1 MHKFL
6 AMEPIFT
13 ILIPTFQRD
22 ELLIQTINSLRFS
35 PHIGEIIVINDDPS
49 RSLVLKIEK
58 VIVYN
63 PEVNS
68 GESGAINL
76 GWSKAS
82 FPYVIVISDD
92 DPQPVNLFEE
102 IATVIESNQNSLVF
116 YPNSNE
122 CSSEGIIRTT
132 KASEFS
138 AHNFYGLLRCPC
150 LAGVAINRKLLEAL
164 KITDIRQAKIDFPS
178 DLIQWLELSKFGTFI
193 PVPKGFSNWWRH
205 DDQMTR
211 NLGEFR
217 RAKLFFD
224 HVTTWFR
231 DNPRFIQDSTF
242 WAIFLRSTQL
252 LSLNIFTFKGL
263 KFLRTCFI
271 ETYSIYLNQKF
282 RHTKIIYLLALTVF
296 KFTILKLQH
305 DR

>member
-1 MHKFL
+1 MLKSL
-6 AMEPIFT
+6 IMEPIFT
-13 ILIPTFQRD
+13 IVIPTFQRD
-22 ELLIQTINSLRFS
+22 ELLLQTINSLRFS
-35 PHIGEIIVINDDPS
+35 PHIGEIIIINDDPS

-58 VIVYN
+58 VIAYN
-63 PEVNS
+63 PGVNL

-92 DPQPVNLFEE
+92 DPQPANLFEE
-102 IATVIESNQNSLVF
+102 IAKVIESNQNSLVF
-116 YPNSNE
+116 YPNLIE
-122 CSSEGIIRTT
+122 CNSEGIIRTT
-132 KASEFS
+132 KVSKFS
-138 AHNFYGLLRCPC
+138 AHDFYGLLRCPC

-164 KITDIRQAKIDFPS
+164 KITDIRRTKIDFPS

-193 PVPKGFSNWWRH
+193 PVPLGFSNWWRH
-205 DDQMTR
+205 EHQMTR
-211 NLGEFR
+211 NLGEFK

-242 WAIFLRSTQL
+242 WAIFLRSMQL
-252 LSLNIFTFKGL
+252 LGLDIFTFKGL
-263 KFLRTCFI
+263 KLLRTCFT
-271 ETYSIYLNQKF
+271 ETYSTYLIQKI
-282 RHTKIIYLLALTVF
+282 RHTKIIYLLALTVL